1 MTGNTDLLK
10 SKEDSYTEKVS
21 HISSIILNLLGAMIP
36 RNALN
41 MSGFDRI
48 VPFLTYERN
57 LTELRIGVLMNIG
70 FLPQDIADNPDLA
83 HEHQNSRKEHEMIAM
98 VTKNK
103 DLKQSMFTKEGNVK
117 DEQRFDINNLN
128 MIDMANFSEFT
139 NKDNM
144 KNAILEVVNTE
155 FTPLDRSNPHLYA
168 VDLNGTQFPPYEK
181 VSI

>member
-1 MTGNTDLLK
+1 
-10 SKEDSYTEKVS
+10 
-21 HISSIILNLLGAMIP
+21 
-36 RNALN
+36 
-41 MSGFDRI
+41 
-48 VPFLTYERN
+48 
-57 LTELRIGVLMNIG
+57 MNIG